1 MAEDGL
7 EVPEEARGSRP
18 LEQAVAIF
26 TALLAALGA
35 VVGYQGNHLMHEVLL
50 RKNEAVLKKAEATD
64 EWNYYQ
70 AASTKAH
77 LMELAQQLV
86 PAERAAQ
93 FDEKSKKYA
102 AQKDDLQAKAEAL
115 DHASR
120 AAAAESEHLEQ
131 PHGRIAMAMIFLQ
144 IAISLA
150 SITAL
155 TRRAWL
161 FAVAAASAVGGIGL
175 WLTTL
180 LAGG

>member
-1 MAEDGL
+1 MFEEGL
-7 EVPEEARGSRP
+7 EVPEEAREGRA
-18 LEQAVAIF
+18 LEQVVAIF

-64 EWNYYQ
+64 QWNYFQ
-70 AASTKAH
+70 AASTKTH
-77 LMELAQQLV
+77 LMELAQQLA
-86 PAERAAQ
+86 PPERAAQ
-93 FDEKSKKYA
+93 FDDKIKKYG
-102 AQKDDLQAKAEAL
+102 AQKDELQAKAQTLDEA
-115 DHASR
+115 SER
-120 AAAAESEHLEQ
+120 AAAASEHLEQ

-161 FAVAAASAVGGIGL
+161 FGVAAASALGGGAL
-175 WLTTL
+175 WLSTL
-180 LAGG
+180 LVGA